1 MRTNAITLLVAAS
14 LLATTATAFAAQPVE
29 RPAQQSSTLSI
40 ERANRAVGAIPHR
53 DWHRG
58 DRLPPEYRDRIFV
71 VENLRQH
78 NLQTPPRGY
87 HWVGV
92 AGDYVLVAS
101 ATGVIST
108 VVTGDAR

>member
-1 MRTNAITLLVAAS
+1 MKAKITTLFVIAA
-14 LLATTATAFAAQPVE
+14 LLATTGTAFASQPE
-29 RPAQQSSTLSI
+29 HRPGNPPPTSI
-40 ERANRAVGAIPHR
+40 ERANRPVGAIPHR

-58 DRLPPEYRDRIFV
+58 DRLPAEYRDRIFV

-101 ATGVIST
+101 ATGVISNI
-108 VVTGDAR
+108 VTGDAR

>member
-1 MRTNAITLLVAAS
+1 MNSNATRLLLIAS
-14 LLATTATAFAAQPVE
+14 LFAVSATAFAAQPID
-29 RPAQQSSTLSI
+29 RPAQQSTVNI

-78 NLQTPPRGY
+78 NLQTPPRGH

-92 AGDYVLVAS
+92 AGDYVLVAN

-108 VVTGDAR
+108 IVTGDAR

>member
-1 MRTNAITLLVAAS
+1 MKSKVTTLLVIAA
-14 LLATTATAFAAQPVE
+14 LLATTSSVFAAQPGHG
-29 RPAQQSSTLSI
+29 PASQANPSI
-40 ERANRAVGAIPHR
+40 ERANRAVGAIPHQ

-71 VENLRQH
+71 VDDWRQH
-78 NLQTPPRGY
+78 GLEAPARGY

-101 ATGVIST
+101 ATGVISK
-108 VVTGDAR
+108 VLPGGAR

>member
-1 MRTNAITLLVAAS
+1 MNATKLLVIAS
-14 LLATTATAFAAQPVE
+14 LLDTTATAAFAAQPID
-29 RPAQQSSTLSI
+29 RPAQQGNPSI

-58 DRLPPEYRDRIFV
+58 DRLPAEYRDRIFV

-101 ATGVIST
+101 ATGVISNI
-108 VVTGDAR
+108 VTGDAR